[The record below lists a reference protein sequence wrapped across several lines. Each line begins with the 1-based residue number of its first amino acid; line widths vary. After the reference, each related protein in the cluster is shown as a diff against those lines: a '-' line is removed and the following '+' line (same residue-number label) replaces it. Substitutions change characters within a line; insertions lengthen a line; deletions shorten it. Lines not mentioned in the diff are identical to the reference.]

1 MAPLL
6 SLESYRAIGR
16 NAAAYALGLR
26 TSPVPVE
33 LDNYARAKHI
43 VQTTLLHAE
52 ETAAVEDGA
61 APIEFTLR

>member
-1 MAPLL
+1 
-6 SLESYRAIGR
+6 
-16 NAAAYALGLR
+16 
-26 TSPVPVE
+26 VPVE